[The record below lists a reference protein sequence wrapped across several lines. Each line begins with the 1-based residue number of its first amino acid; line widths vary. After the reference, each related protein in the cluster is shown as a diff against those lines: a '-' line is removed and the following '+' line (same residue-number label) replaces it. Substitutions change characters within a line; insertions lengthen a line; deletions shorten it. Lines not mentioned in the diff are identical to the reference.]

1 MKKSIC
7 SLLVLTALLLC
18 SCHRA
23 SVPGQYK
30 SVPMPPTIYPDYID
44 VTVPVNIAPLCFE
57 LLVGVDEAVTR
68 FSASGVEIVC
78 DGIKACPS
86 IDEWR
91 ELTAKAS
98 GSAITVEVYAK
109 KDGAWVRFQP
119 FQIHVSA
126 DTIDPWLSYRLI
138 SPSYVAYEEL
148 TINQR
153 CLETFEERV
162 IVDNM
167 LCSTESGGQCINC
180 HSYQQ
185 GNPRRMQFHARQS
198 HGGTVIAYDDRLYK
212 VNLQREP
219 QISAAVYPA
228 WHPTLPLIA
237 YSTNKTMQTFHTV
250 SRNKVEV
257 IDAASDLVL
266 YDVERDQLTSI
277 DRQPDELE
285 TFPCWSPDGKYL
297 YFCSAHF
304 EYHPYRTDS
313 LTHHILVDTRT
324 PEQEITMRSDE
335 LKYQLY
341 RLPFNPATRQFGER
355 ELVFS
360 ADTIDHS
367 PPSQSSPIAPSSRLP
382 LTIDHSPSPITH
394 HPTPNT
400 SATLPRISPDGRW
413 LLFTVGS
420 SGCFHI
426 WHHDADLWIVD
437 LKEKGTV
444 NSEKFATALDSSAT
458 GSPAANSSLFTLHS
472 SLKSAAG
479 SPAGNSSLFTLHSSL
494 KARPLDACN
503 SDDTESFHSWS
514 SNSRWIVFS
523 SRRGDGVF
531 TRPFIA
537 HIDSTGQAT
546 KPFELPAC
554 DPDYHRQLLKS
565 YNVPE
570 LMTGP
575 VNWTPQDI
583 ARVLKH

>member
-18 SCHRA
+18 SCHRT
-23 SVPGQYK
+23 SVPEKYE
-30 SVPMPPTIYPDYID
+30 SVSMPPTIYPDYID

-68 FSASGVEIVC
+68 FSSAGAEIVC
-78 DGIKACPS
+78 GGIKACPS
-86 IDEWR
+86 VDEWR
-91 ELTAKAS
+91 ELTAKAC
-98 GSAITVEVYAK
+98 GSSISVEVYAK
-109 KDGAWVRFQP
+109 KDGVWVRFQP

-126 DTIDPWLSYRLI
+126 DSIDPWLSYRLI

-153 CLETFEERV
+153 CLENYDERV

-212 VNLQREP
+212 VNLQRES
-219 QISAAVYPA
+219 QISSAVYPA
-228 WHPTLPLIA
+228 WHPKLPLIA

-250 SRNKVEV
+250 SNNKVEV

-266 YDVERDQLTSI
+266 YDVEHDQLTSV
-277 DRQPDELE
+277 DRQSDELE
-285 TFPCWSPDGKYL
+285 TFPCWSPDGLYL

-304 EYHPYRTDS
+304 EYHPYHTDS
-313 LTHHILVDTRT
+313 LTHHIVVDTRT

-341 RLPFNPATRQFGER
+341 RLPFNPDTRQFGER
-355 ELVFS
+355 ELVF
-360 ADTIDHS
+360 D
-367 PPSQSSPIAPSSRLP
+367 
-382 LTIDHSPSPITH
+382 LTPEM
-394 HPTPNT
+394 
-400 SATLPRISPDGRW
+400 SATLPRLSPDGRW

-426 WHHDADLWIVD
+426 WHHDADLWLLD
-437 LKEKGTV
+437 LQTGKAE
-444 NSEKFATALDSSAT
+444 ALT
-458 GSPAANSSLFTLHS
+458 
-472 SLKSAAG
+472 
-479 SPAGNSSLFTLHSSL
+479 
-494 KARPLDACN
+494 ACN

-531 TRPFIA
+531 TRPFFA
-537 HIDSTGQAT
+537 HVDSTGKAT
-546 KPFELPAC
+546 KPFELPAGN
-554 DPDYHRQLLKS
+554 PDYHRQLLKS

-575 VNWTPQDI
+575 VKWTPQDM
-583 ARVLKH
+583 ARALRH

>member
-1 MKKSIC
+1 MNKSLCI
-7 SLLVLTALLLC
+7 LLTFAAVLLC
-18 SCHRA
+18 SCRRP

-30 SVPMPPTIYPDYID
+30 TVPMPPTIYPDYID
-44 VTVPVNIAPLCFE
+44 VTVPANIAPLCFE

-68 FSASGVEIVC
+68 FSAAGTEVLCSGV
-78 DGIKACPS
+78 KACPS
-86 IDEWR
+86 IGEWR
-91 ELTAKAS
+91 ELVAKAC
-98 GSAITVEVYAK
+98 GSSVTVEVYAR

-119 FQIHVSA
+119 FQIHVSP
-126 DTIDPWLSYRLI
+126 DPIDPWLSYRLI

-153 CLETFEERV
+153 CLENFDERV

-185 GNPRRMQFHARQS
+185 GNPRRLQFHARQS

-212 VNLQREP
+212 VNLQRES
-219 QISAAVYPA
+219 QISACAYPA
-228 WHPTLPLIA
+228 WHPSLPFIA

-250 SRNKVEV
+250 SNDKVEV

-266 YDVERDQLTSI
+266 YDVEHDQLTSV
-277 DRQPDELE
+277 DRQSDELE
-285 TFPCWSPDGKYL
+285 TFPCWSPDGRYL

-324 PEQEITMRSDE
+324 PEQEITMRSQE
-335 LKYQLY
+335 LKYRLC
-341 RLPFNPATRQFGER
+341 RLPFHPDTRQFGER
-355 ELVFS
+355 ELVY
-360 ADTIDHS
+360 D
-367 PPSQSSPIAPSSRLP
+367 
-382 LTIDHSPSPITH
+382 
-394 HPTPNT
+394 PTPDA
-400 SATLPRISPDGRW
+400 SATLPRLSPDGRW

-420 SGCFHI
+420 AGCFHI
-426 WHHDADLWIVD
+426 WHHDADLWILD
-437 LKEKGTV
+437 LR
-444 NSEKFATALDSSAT
+444 T
-458 GSPAANSSLFTLHS
+458 GMAA
-472 SLKSAAG
+472 
-479 SPAGNSSLFTLHSSL
+479 
-494 KARPLDACN
+494 PLAACN

-514 SNSRWIVFS
+514 SNSRWVVFS

-537 HIDSTGQAT
+537 HIDTTGQAA
-546 KPFELPAC
+546 KPFELPAS

-575 VNWTPQDI
+575 VNWTPQDV
-583 ARVLKH
+583 ARVLKR

>member
-78 DGIKACPS
+78 GGIKACPS

-109 KDGAWVRFQP
+109 KDGAWVRFLP
-119 FQIHVSA
+119 FQIHVSP

-153 CLETFEERV
+153 CLETFEECV

-185 GNPRRMQFHARQS
+185 GNPRCMQFHARQS

-266 YDVERDQLTSI
+266 YDVEHDQLTSI

-341 RLPFNPATRQFGER
+341 RLPFNPTTRQFGER

-360 ADTIDHS
+360 ADTTHHS
-367 PPSQSSPIAPSSRLP
+367 P
-382 LTIDHSPSPITH
+382 LTTHHSPSPSM
-394 HPTPNT
+394 

-413 LLFTVGS
+413 LLFTMGS

-444 NSEKFATALDSSAT
+444 NSEEFA
-458 GSPAANSSLFTLHS
+458 AAVLS
-472 SLKSAAG
+472 
-479 SPAGNSSLFTLHSSL
+479 
-494 KARPLDACN
+494 ACN

-546 KPFELPAC
+546 KPFELPAR

-575 VNWTPQDI
+575 VRWTPQDI